1 MVVTSPTAPALPG
14 ELVQQGD
21 QLSAHSEVSSSVA
34 CPRTLRVTSC
44 IRFQLEENG

>member
-14 ELVQQGD
+14 ELASREINCPPTVK
-21 QLSAHSEVSSSVA
+21 SAS
-34 CPRTLRVTSC
+34 R